1 MLREVARSLFDT
13 AVRAADPALGVRN
26 ALNAAPLPPIEG
38 GRYILVAAG
47 KAASAMIEEA
57 TKHVPAG
64 AEMHAI
70 AVTNYENHRPIANC
84 DAMAAGHPVPD
95 ANGIMAGQKV
105 AQLMMTARQTDF
117 VLCLI
122 SGGASALM
130 PAPLPGITLGD
141 KIELSELL
149 LAHGFDITEMNLV
162 RQQLSLLKGGGLA
175 KLARPAQI
183 RALIISDVIGDDL
196 RVVASGPTAPPL
208 GSPMD
213 AAELI
218 ARRGLWAKVPL
229 NVRER
234 LTEKLSPVAEAEM
247 EVENVV
253 IGSNRDSL
261 RAVAQAP
268 QGWTPQIVTGRL
280 TGDVSDAVGKILLHA
295 RHAQPNQRRLLIFG
309 GETTVNIKG
318 SGKGGRNQELALR
331 FALEAQYM
339 RSDWVFLSGGTDGR
353 DGPTD
358 AAGGIVDYRTA
369 ARIKDSKLNAEQM
382 LNNNDSYAALKAAGD
397 LLCTG
402 ATGTNVADVQLFL
415 IA

>member
-339 RSDWVFLSGGTDGR
+339 RSDWVF
-353 DGPTD
+353 
-358 AAGGIVDYRTA
+358 
-369 ARIKDSKLNAEQM
+369 
-382 LNNNDSYAALKAAGD
+382 
-397 LLCTG
+397 
-402 ATGTNVADVQLFL
+402 
-415 IA
+415 